1 MMMLWVVALE
11 RKGAT
16 WSHLAPVTLNLSS
29 HMTPNANHLHE
40 NTRSTP
46 QPSTNSQ
53 IRSCRTTSPNFI
65 ISKLLGKVDFLE
77 QLKQVSLLRTAVS
90 KSVTTTRK

>member
-1 MMMLWVVALE
+1 MMMLWVVALG

-46 QPSTNSQ
+46 QPLTNSQ

-77 QLKQVSLLRTAVS
+77 QLKQASLLRTAVS